1 MSLTFG
7 LCSKAAGTRVSASP
21 AVSIKMTESLCFPIK
36 VLCVMYRAKHVG
48 QAVIG
53 FCHTLSVAGV
63 LTSLDI
69 WLSVIASSCT
79 LHLFF
84 LDLPILEVRKQRGLN
99 TQQSDS
105 SISHLVLFTSR
116 QRSSNINTCI
126 SSGNNSSSVL
136 QIGLFM

>member
-53 FCHTLSVAGV
+53 FCNTLSVAGV
-63 LTSLDI
+63 LTSLHI
-69 WLSVIASSCT
+69 WLAVIASSCT
-79 LHLFF
+79 
-84 LDLPILEVRKQRGLN
+84 
-99 TQQSDS
+99 
-105 SISHLVLFTSR
+105 VLA
-116 QRSSNINTCI
+116 
-126 SSGNNSSSVL
+126 SV
-136 QIGLFM
+136 FP